1 MYPIKDYP
9 NPITR
14 ELIDLANEYGQSL
27 EFAKDPKVR
36 GDARRFVRFRFTNR
50 PEMRAFE
57 RFGARS
63 RLPGDAAG
71 GRGRGQR
78 RVHDDVSCRG
88 GLMTYKPL
96 KSAYPMR

>member
-9 NPITR
+9 NPITH
-14 ELIDLANEYGQSL
+14 ELIDLAAEYGQSL

-57 RFGARS
+57 RFVLDHGFQATLQVDEDEGS
-63 RLPGDAAG
+63 
-71 GRGRGQR
+71 
-78 RVHDDVSCRG
+78 DVYTMMCR
-88 GLMTYKPL
+88 
-96 KSAYPMR
+96 AEVD